1 MSLARSEQG
10 NQALSILYP
19 DGEREL
25 WLTQRTFAPG
35 DVLERNRRSWVVV
48 RIDEG
53 IGRNAG
59 RTVVL
64 MPQLPEASQVR
75 EVV

>member
-1 MSLARSEQG
+1 MSLARSGQVG
-10 NQALSILYP
+10 VALSILYP
-19 DGEREL
+19 DGGREV

-53 IGRNAG
+53 IGGNAG

-64 MPQLPEASQVR
+64 MPQLQEASQLR